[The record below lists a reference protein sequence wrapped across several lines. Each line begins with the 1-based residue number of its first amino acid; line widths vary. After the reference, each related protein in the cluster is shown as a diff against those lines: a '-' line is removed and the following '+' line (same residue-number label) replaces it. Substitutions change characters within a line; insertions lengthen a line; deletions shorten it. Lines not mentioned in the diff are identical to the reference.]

1 MRLKPETRIMGI
13 DDGSFNKD
21 DDETIIIGVIF
32 RGGYWID
39 GLVSTYIKIDGMDAT
54 DNLIEMITGCKYKDL
69 RIIMLSGVTFGG
81 FNVVDIER
89 LSKETGLPV
98 VVVIERKPDLEDI
111 VNAVKNVHGQEE
123 RIRCMERAG
132 EVYMGEN
139 GIYFQ
144 VHGISEDLARKVIR
158 KTSTH
163 SNIPEPL
170 RVSHIIASGI
180 SRGEASKR

>member
-1 MRLKPETRIMGI
+1 MHLKPETRIMGI
-13 DDGSFNKD
+13 DDGSFNKTD
-21 DDETIIIGVIF
+21 KETIIVGVIF

-39 GLVSTYIKIDGMDAT
+39 GMVSTHITVDGMDAT
-54 DNLIEMITGCKYKDL
+54 DRLISMINDCKYKDL
-69 RIIMLSGVTFGG
+69 RILMLSGITFGG

-89 LSKETGLPV
+89 LSMETGLPV
-98 VVVIERKPDLEDI
+98 IVVIEKKPDFDSIL
-111 VNAVKNVHGQEE
+111 NAVKNVNNHKE
-123 RIRCMERAG
+123 RIKHMERAG
-132 EVYMGEN
+132 AVHKGDN

-144 VHGISEDLARKVIR
+144 VCGISEDVALTLIR

-163 SNIPEPL
+163 SYIPEPL